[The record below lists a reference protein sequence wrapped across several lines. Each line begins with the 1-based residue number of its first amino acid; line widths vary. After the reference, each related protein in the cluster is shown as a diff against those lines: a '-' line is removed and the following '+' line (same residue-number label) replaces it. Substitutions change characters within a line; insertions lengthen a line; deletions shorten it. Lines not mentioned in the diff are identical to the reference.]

1 MSLFSSKPD
10 YEPLPLDELKVQTAP
25 VSGADIAAVYFEQRE
40 GGDFYDF
47 LRVGPT
53 RLLFGMLDVS
63 GNREENQPILS
74 MAQEKF
80 ESRGKELFSGDSVNE
95 ATALTT
101 LLLELNRA
109 ILDTAGRVHSCP
121 AFAGCYNEELG
132 TVCYGNAGHTPGLIF
147 DGQEISELKATGLPL
162 GLFSLATIDAPTV
175 ALPSGA
181 VLLLVSRGIVEAQ
194 CGENEFGL
202 EGAESTLK
210 RGFPADSRTLLT
222 RVMEDVQNF
231 TCKAPSQNDVT
242 ALALVRHPDGRQ
254 P

>member
-25 VSGADIAAVYFEQRE
+25 VSGADISAVYFEQRE

-47 LRVGPT
+47 LRVGPS

-63 GNREENQPILS
+63 GNHEENQPILS
-74 MAQEKF
+74 MAKEKF

-95 ATALTT
+95 ATAITT

-147 DGQEISELKATGLPL
+147 DGKEISE
-162 GLFSLATIDAPTV
+162 
-175 ALPSGA
+175 
-181 VLLLVSRGIVEAQ
+181 
-194 CGENEFGL
+194 
-202 EGAESTLK
+202 
-210 RGFPADSRTLLT
+210 
-222 RVMEDVQNF
+222 
-231 TCKAPSQNDVT
+231 
-242 ALALVRHPDGRQ
+242 
-254 P
+254 